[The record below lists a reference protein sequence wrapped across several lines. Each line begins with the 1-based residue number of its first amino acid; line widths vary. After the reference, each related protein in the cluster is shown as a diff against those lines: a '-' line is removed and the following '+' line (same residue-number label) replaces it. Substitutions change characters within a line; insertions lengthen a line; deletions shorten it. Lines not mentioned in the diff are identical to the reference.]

1 MGNTLIILL
10 YRYSDIVHGS
20 TYLFVIFIRDVWIYK
35 IKPNAWIVFL
45 VGFLTPVWRNCI
57 CWDTSCSKRHLIF
70 DTLNVAPRFT
80 RMDWPSWRHEWRG
93 EVPEP
98 IRVDFL
104 VCQTRSKKH
113 RNLGRLKPPKR
124 TAGTPKKGLFVKV
137 SLISSSCLFQPSAFS
152 GSISVLL
159 AGVPTVATHAFVF
172 CRNVPPLMG
181 QK

>member
-1 MGNTLIILL
+1 MIPLT
-10 YRYSDIVHGS
+10 
-20 TYLFVIFIRDVWIYK
+20 
-35 IKPNAWIVFL
+35 WIVFL
-45 VGFLTPVWRNCI
+45 VGCLIPRPGVFLHMLVVS
-57 CWDTSCSKRHLIF
+57 SCSKRHLIF

-124 TAGTPKKGLFVKV
+124 TAGTPKKRVVCKGFPYFFLMSFPAIGIFRFHIGP
-137 SLISSSCLFQPSAFS
+137 SCWSPNSRNSCLRFLSQCA
-152 GSISVLL
+152 
-159 AGVPTVATHAFVF
+159 TTHATKVTHLSKNSKDQ
-172 CRNVPPLMG
+172 CLGLTPQENSGMSRL
-181 QK
+181 